1 MTTINNQT
9 MPEAG
14 KPPVHVSPALIQAAK
29 LRVTINDKLGRT
41 TDPAIRA
48 LAGRATSANGLA

>member
-1 MTTINNQT
+1 MTAINNHPAT
-9 MPEAG
+9 ESA
-14 KPPVHVSPALIQAAK
+14 KPLQVSPALIQAAK

-48 LAGRATSANGLA
+48 LAGRTTSANGLA

>member
-1 MTTINNQT
+1 MTATNNR
-9 MPEAG
+9 PAAEAA
-14 KPPVHVSPALIQAAK
+14 KPLHVSPALIQAAK

-48 LAGRATSANGLA
+48 LAGRTKSANGIA

>member
-1 MTTINNQT
+1 MTAINNHPAT
-9 MPEAG
+9 GAARPLL
-14 KPPVHVSPALIQAAK
+14 VSPALIQAAK

-48 LAGRATSANGLA
+48 LAGRTTSANGLA